1 MSKAA
6 VFFSEGYEE
15 VEALTAVDLLRRADI
30 DVTMVSV
37 EGTPTVAG
45 SHDIVVQMNQDIS
58 QVDWDSMDILIL
70 PGGLKGTEGLES
82 NGLLMEKLDEFYR
95 SGRYI
100 AAICAAPSIFGHR
113 GYLKGRRATSYPS
126 FESHLEGA
134 VATHA
139 PAEVDGNV
147 ITGRGMGCSIPFALA
162 IVKELAGEEPAEKL
176 AAAIVFEG

>member
-58 QVDWDSMDILIL
+58 QTDWDSMDILIL

-82 NGLLMEKLDEFYR
+82 SALLMEKLDEFYH
-95 SGRYI
+95 SGRYV

-113 GYLKGRRATSYPS
+113 GYLKGRKATSYPS

-134 VATHA
+134 VVTHA

-162 IVKELAGEEPAEKL
+162 IVKELAGEETAQKL
-176 AAAIVFEG
+176 AGSIVFEG

>member
-58 QVDWDSMDILIL
+58 QTDWDSMDILIL

-82 NGLLMEKLDEFYR
+82 SALLMEKLDEFYHTE
-95 SGRYI
+95 
-100 AAICAAPSIFGHR
+100 AI
-113 GYLKGRRATSYPS
+113 
-126 FESHLEGA
+126 
-134 VATHA
+134 
-139 PAEVDGNV
+139 
-147 ITGRGMGCSIPFALA
+147 
-162 IVKELAGEEPAEKL
+162 
-176 AAAIVFEG
+176 